1 MTRPFAALHSCLLE
15 TTGNFRFR
23 YSTHV
28 SQAAKG
34 DSTYVAEVRAA
45 VADLQASC
53 LAPMRGMESIVNMH
67 VTIHIALLLPPIYLS

>member
-1 MTRPFAALHSCLLE
+1 ME

-28 SQAAKG
+28 SQAANG
-34 DSTYVAEVRAA
+34 DSTYQNVVEVRAA
-45 VADLQASC
+45 VADLQVSCFAS
-53 LAPMRGMESIVNMH
+53 MRGMESIVNMH